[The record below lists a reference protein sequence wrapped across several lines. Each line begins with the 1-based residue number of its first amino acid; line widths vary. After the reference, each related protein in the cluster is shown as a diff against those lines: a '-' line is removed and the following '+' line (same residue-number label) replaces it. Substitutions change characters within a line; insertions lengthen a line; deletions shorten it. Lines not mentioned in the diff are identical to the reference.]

1 MSGRAIVVT
10 SGKGGV
16 GKTTATANIGL
27 GLASHDRKVVM
38 IDGDIGLRNLDLILG
53 VENRVVYNIVDVVS
67 GRCQPRQALV
77 KDKRISNLFL
87 IPASQVDQKDAVS
100 ADQMRELSAQLKEE
114 FDFVLIDCPAGI
126 EQGFRNAVAAADE
139 AIIVT
144 TPDVSP
150 VRDADRVIGL
160 LQSSLGDP
168 QLIINRMS
176 MAMVRRGDMLDQQD
190 VLDILAIQLLGIV
203 PEDEAVIIAGNNFCP
218 LVYIT
223 NQDDISVKDFFLPTT
238 HAAPK
243 VECTIPLL
251 SGFVVFLTLTGRQQI
266 FSNGQA
272 FFV

>member
-27 GLASHDRKVVM
+27 GLASHERKVVM

-53 VENRVVYNIVDVVS
+53 VENRVVYNLVDVVS

-77 KDKRISNLFL
+77 KDKRLPNLFL
-87 IPASQVDQKDAVS
+87 IPASQIDQKDAVNT
-100 ADQMRELSAQLKEE
+100 DQMRELSAQLKEE

-139 AIIVT
+139 AIVIT

-160 LQSSLGDP
+160 LQGSLGDP

-176 MAMVRRGDMLDQQD
+176 MDLVKRGDMLDQQD
-190 VLDILAIQLLGIV
+190 VLDILAVRLLGIV
-203 PEDEAVIIAGNNFCP
+203 PEDEAVLIAGNKGTPVILNLNGGSP
-218 LVYIT
+218 SGDAYGRIARRILGEDVPI
-223 NQDDISVKDFFLPTT
+223 
-238 HAAPK
+238 PK
-243 VECTIPLL
+243 LNGHG
-251 SGFVVFLTLTGRQQI
+251 GFVKRLGKIFFGR
-266 FSNGQA
+266 
-272 FFV
+272 

>member
-27 GLASHDRKVVM
+27 GLASRDRKVVM

-53 VENRVVYNIVDVVS
+53 VENRVVYNVVDVVS

-77 KDKRISNLFL
+77 KDKRIPSLFL
-87 IPASQVDQKDAVS
+87 IPASQVDQKEAID

-139 AIIVT
+139 AIVVT

-160 LQSSLGDP
+160 LQSSLGEP

-176 MAMVRRGDMLDQQD
+176 MDMVKRGEMLDQQD
-190 VLDILAIQLLGIV
+190 VLDILAVRLLGIV
-203 PEDEAVIIAGNNFCP
+203 PEDEAVVIAGNKGTPVVLNGGSP
-218 LVYIT
+218 SGDAYGRIVRRLLGE
-223 NQDDISVKDFFLPTT
+223 DIP
-238 HAAPK
+238 
-243 VECTIPLL
+243 IPDLNGHG
-251 SGFVVFLTLTGRQQI
+251 GFVQRIGKIFFGR
-266 FSNGQA
+266 
-272 FFV
+272 

>member
-27 GLASHDRKVVM
+27 GLASRDRKVVM

-53 VENRVVYNIVDVVS
+53 VENRVVYNVVDVVT
-67 GRCQPRQALV
+67 GRCQAKQALV
-77 KDKRISNLFL
+77 KDKRTPNLFL
-87 IPASQVDQKDAVS
+87 IPASQVDQKEAIN
-100 ADQMRELSAQLKEE
+100 ADQMRELSAELKED

-139 AIIVT
+139 AIVVT

-160 LQSSLGDP
+160 LQSSLCEP

-176 MAMVRRGDMLDQQD
+176 MDMVRRGDMLDQQD
-190 VLDILAIQLLGIV
+190 VLDILAVRLLGIV
-203 PEDEAVIIAGNNFCP
+203 PEDEAVVIAGNKGSPVVLNNSSASGGAYGRIVSRLLGEDVP
-218 LVYIT
+218 
-223 NQDDISVKDFFLPTT
+223 
-238 HAAPK
+238 
-243 VECTIPLL
+243 IPELNGNG
-251 SGFVVFLTLTGRQQI
+251 GFVRRLGKIFFGR
-266 FSNGQA
+266 
-272 FFV
+272 

>member
-27 GLASHDRKVVM
+27 GLASHERKVVM

-53 VENRVVYNIVDVVS
+53 VENRVVYNLVDVVS

-77 KDKRISNLFL
+77 KDKRLPNLFL
-87 IPASQVDQKDAVS
+87 IPASQIDQKDAVNT
-100 ADQMRELSAQLKEE
+100 DQMRELSAQLKEE

-139 AIIVT
+139 AIVIT

-160 LQSSLGDP
+160 LQGSLGDP

-176 MAMVRRGDMLDQQD
+176 MDLVKRGDMLDQQD
-190 VLDILAIQLLGIV
+190 VLDILAVRLLGIV
-203 PEDEAVIIAGNNFCP
+203 PEDEAVLIAGNKGTPVILNLNGGSP
-218 LVYIT
+218 SGDAYGRIARRILGEDV
-223 NQDDISVKDFFLPTT
+223 P
-238 HAAPK
+238 
-243 VECTIPLL
+243 IPELNGHG
-251 SGFVVFLTLTGRQQI
+251 GFVKRLGKIFFGR
-266 FSNGQA
+266 
-272 FFV
+272 

>member
-27 GLASHDRKVVM
+27 GLASQGKKVVL
-38 IDGDIGLRNLDLILG
+38 IDGDIGLRNLDLIMG

-77 KDKRISNLFL
+77 KDKRISSLFL
-87 IPASQVDQKDAVS
+87 IPASQIDQKEAIN
-100 ADQMRELSAQLKEE
+100 ADQMRDLSTQLKEE
-114 FDFVLIDCPAGI
+114 FDFVVIDCPAGI

-139 AIIVT
+139 AIVVT

-176 MAMVRRGDMLDQQD
+176 MAMVKRGDMLDQQD
-190 VLDILAIQLLGIV
+190 VLDILAIRLLGIV
-203 PEDEAVIIAGNNFCP
+203 PEDEAVVIAGN
-218 LVYIT
+218 
-223 NQDDISVKDFFLPTT
+223 KG
-238 HAAPK
+238 AP
-243 VECTIPLL
+243 VVLNGGSPSGDAYGRIARRILGEDVPIPELNGHSSFAKRL
-251 SGFVVFLTLTGRQQI
+251 GQFIFGR
-266 FSNGQA
+266 
-272 FFV
+272 